1 MLSKNDTYTKIMPQI
16 KERAKQQTGGIQMN
30 TAMDIWYKEAVE
42 QGRAESENFITSLF
56 SKLFVCARTR
66 RRCKARNDRQRI
78 PQKVDGRV
86 SEIKASKIR

>member
-56 SKLFVCARTR
+56 SKLFALGRDEDVKRATT
-66 RRCKARNDRQRI
+66 DREYLKKLMEEY
-78 PQKVDGRV
+78 QK
-86 SEIKASKIR
+86 